1 MTLFS
6 SITTGLVPY
15 FLKMYFRV
23 TGDDDFEAPK
33 STGLMWLKS
42 IRNSR
47 KQTKK
52 FKELIDMIENSNIL
66 LNKND
71 SKLMFLALKRLF
83 YCCIRATDDTQNK
96 KMKVKTSSITKTDV
110 KEYELTKI
118 NFESEKKIDQEA
130 INDIH
135 TNPTNRDIIIEN
147 REPEN
152 PKFRYDEIIEEEG
165 QTQYLQDELVKVKF
179 EGYNFSC

>member
-1 MTLFS
+1 
-6 SITTGLVPY
+6 
-15 FLKMYFRV
+15 MYFRV

-71 SKLMFLALKRLF
+71 SKLMFFALKRLF
-83 YCCIRATDDTQNK
+83 YCCIRATDDTTNK
-96 KMKVKTSSITKTDV
+96 KMKVKTSTIGKQDL

-118 NFESEKKIDQEA
+118 NFESEKKIDQDA
-130 INDIH
+130 INDLHVGDVLTDNEIDG
-135 TNPTNRDIIIEN
+135 RK
-147 REPEN
+147 PED
-152 PKFRYDEIIEEEG
+152 PLFRYDEIIEEEG
-165 QTQYLQDELVKVKF
+165 HTQSLQDELVKV
-179 EGYNFSC
+179 NFF